1 MISFVFYL
9 LPFFEVI
16 FFFYLVK
23 IIAISDGIDKSQ
35 SRIKEITKT
44 LFFFIAVITAYYLG
58 PGITGL
64 KGQYILGD
72 IYQPSTFA
80 VFFFTKYL
88 LFFKR
93 KTFFLTFIFLLIP
106 AIFHPSSMLISVVLG
121 IFYILK
127 TFSDHPKTVLVYTF
141 LGGSI
146 FSIIFYD
153 IYMISL
159 SSQEEKKIAYEI
171 LSTFR
176 IPQHSDPNTFRLKD
190 IVNSIFLI
198 LGIFY
203 CKNKVLRFILISG
216 SIVIFLSLII
226 LSLLNFYSLNLL
238 FPWRISVVL
247 VPLAYLIIC
256 NKIYSLVFESNQ
268 INFFYFVAR
277 FVENNLMKFLTFAI
291 FLFIGLS
298 AAINSSNF
306 HIKDEFVLDL
316 RKRDNQNTDILVPID
331 FTNIRLNTPVSIF
344 VDFKSHPLN
353 PREIIEWKRR
363 IDLAQSFYSSSS
375 AEEAIFLLEEI
386 SRTSNTNHA
395 LIKDDKVIYFSKCEF
410 ENIGD
415 YFLFNFR
422 ECLF

>member
-1 MISFVFYL
+1 
-9 LPFFEVI
+9 
-16 FFFYLVK
+16 
-23 IIAISDGIDKSQ
+23 
-35 SRIKEITKT
+35 
-44 LFFFIAVITAYYLG
+44 
-58 PGITGL
+58 
-64 KGQYILGD
+64 
-72 IYQPSTFA
+72 
-80 VFFFTKYL
+80 
-88 LFFKR
+88 
-93 KTFFLTFIFLLIP
+93 
-106 AIFHPSSMLISVVLG
+106 MLISVVLG

-268 INFFYFVAR
+268 INFFI
-277 FVENNLMKFLTFAI
+277 LWQ
-291 FLFIGLS
+291 
-298 AAINSSNF
+298 
-306 HIKDEFVLDL
+306 DL
-316 RKRDNQNTDILVPID
+316 LKT
-331 FTNIRLNTPVSIF
+331 T
-344 VDFKSHPLN
+344 
-353 PREIIEWKRR
+353 
-363 IDLAQSFYSSSS
+363 
-375 AEEAIFLLEEI
+375 
-386 SRTSNTNHA
+386 
-395 LIKDDKVIYFSKCEF
+395 
-410 ENIGD
+410 
-415 YFLFNFR
+415 
-422 ECLF
+422 